1 MQAPDAERIG
11 YQDDSVDL
19 LQRFQNTGDLLL
31 HQARR
36 FGKFLQRGRMSRVDD
51 MAHKQIVEPCRRNG
65 WRHSA
70 ILQGIQGSLI
80 RSSRAPILYPD
91 NVPELP
97 EVETVVRGL
106 DKRVAGDT
114 IESVWIGSRKQTL
127 KSAAGLIVATLEGKR
142 IVRVHRAG
150 KHIVFDLAGASG
162 ISGVKSSNASKSNAS
177 KKKSERSGRGRTR
190 PGASEQTA
198 QWIVHLGMTGR
209 LVVSEAPAEIAK
221 HTHLIAKLASGRELR
236 FIDPRM
242 FGKLSVHAGGFDPGG
257 VEPLEVDE
265 GQFVALFRE
274 RKTPIKSALL
284 NQKLL
289 RGVGNIYADESLFRA
304 GIRPRRR
311 ASSISGKQLSVLH
324 RSVQEVLRE
333 AIALGGS
340 SISDYVDADG
350 EEGFFQL
357 QHKVYGREG
366 QPCLACATPIRRVV
380 LAGRS
385 SHYCSKCQK

>member
-1 MQAPDAERIG
+1 
-11 YQDDSVDL
+11 
-19 LQRFQNTGDLLL
+19 
-31 HQARR
+31 
-36 FGKFLQRGRMSRVDD
+36 
-51 MAHKQIVEPCRRNG
+51 
-65 WRHSA
+65 
-70 ILQGIQGSLI
+70 
-80 RSSRAPILYPD
+80 LYPD
-91 NVPELP
+91 SVPELP
-97 EVETVVRGL
+97 EVETIARGL
-106 DKRVAGDT
+106 DKRVAEDM
-114 IESVWIGSRKQTL
+114 IESVWIGSRPQPL
-127 KSAAGLIVATLEGKR
+127 KSPAGVIARTLEGKR
-142 IVRVHRAG
+142 IARVHRAG
-150 KHIVFDLAGASG
+150 KHIVFDLEKKGKRAVGVGTRLAASP
-162 ISGVKSSNASKSNAS
+162 SSAEMQTRQSASLQQC
-177 KKKSERSGRGRTR
+177 E
-190 PGASEQTA
+190 

-209 LVVSEAPAEIAK
+209 MVVCEPAAEIAK

-242 FGKLSVHAGGFDPGG
+242 FGKLSVHLQSGGFDPGG
-257 VEPLEVDE
+257 VEPLEVSE
-265 GQFVALFRE
+265 ERFVALFRG

-311 ASSISGKQLSVLH
+311 AAAITREQLGKLH
-324 RSVQEVLRE
+324 RAVREVLRE

-357 QHKVYGREG
+357 RHRVYGREG
-366 QPCLACATPIRRVV
+366 EPCLVCGTAIRRVV